1 MGPVTAT
8 APGEDLTKVV
18 TSIRMRFVL
27 MSLAGVLLVSL
38 TAEGTMKLMHKM
50 VDEVN
55 THRLKAE
62 CYGEVNK
69 MKYDMAI
76 EGAIEKCM
84 QLAPA
89 YNVIN
94 LLPGAQFNTA
104 FSSKLTSPF
113 KNIQFSNLDN
123 LVSLWRT
130 KRDTGLVNVD
140 EDDFVEFLEDVGEF
154 KDNVLAKMGN
164 LSCVL
169 TELKLLTPELKVNIE
184 EYTKD
189 ATEIEGFDL
198 EASPLAQDPEW
209 WQRLATGYQDCYAI
223 SESIPQSALN
233 KNPMKKMFGRQMMFF
248 KCADKN
254 EKMNCALGQMKM
266 WIDSYYA
273 ADDKDLTEFGL
284 PEDKYEAAGLTL
296 MVKYS
301 GASDEEKFLSD
312 FFWGSKW

>member
-1 MGPVTAT
+1 M
-8 APGEDLTKVV
+8 DHQYY
-18 TSIRMRFVL
+18 F
-27 MSLAGVLLVSL
+27 LAGVLLVSL
-38 TAEGTMKLMHKM
+38 TAEGTMELMEKM

-62 CYGEVNK
+62 CFGEVNK
-69 MKYDMAI
+69 MNYDVAI

-89 YNVIN
+89 FNVIN
-94 LLPGAQFNTA
+94 LVPSNQFKGA
-104 FSSKLTSPF
+104 FSSSKLSSPF
-113 KNIQFSNLDN
+113 QNIQFSNLDS

-140 EDDFVEFLEDVGEF
+140 EDDFIEFLEDVGEF
-154 KDNVLAKMGN
+154 KDNVLTKMGN

-189 ATEIEGFDL
+189 AAEIEGFDL
-198 EASPLAQDPEW
+198 DASPLAQDPEW
-209 WQRLATGYQDCYAI
+209 WQRLVTGYKDCYDI
-223 SESIPQSALN
+223 SESIPQAALD

-254 EKMNCALGQMKM
+254 ERMNCALGQMKK
-266 WIDSYYA
+266 WLESYYQ
-273 ADDKDLTEFGL
+273 ADDRDLSEFGL
-284 PEDKYEAAGLTL
+284 PDDKYEASGLTL
-296 MVKYS
+296 MVMYNK
-301 GASDEEKFLSD
+301 ASDEEKFLSD
-312 FFWGSKW
+312 FFWGGKW